1 MPGAL
6 PLLSPTHL
14 GWDFKRKEVEA
25 PGSQGLQREEK
36 KVSSKWWLP
45 RPSSPCLPLVSSA
58 CVQPLPAGAL
68 YPGVVSLSHVPPPP
82 QFPGYLCSPV
92 CLSPRLC
99 LLSSPPLLSTLPSS
113 LSAFSS
119 PAAFDTCPCPQAQC
133 PHQHSVFKLLGFR
146 LQLHAML
153 LEHSPLAQAP
163 PDAVYRWVRAC
174 LEFPLSWLPPPLQ
187 DSPGAGADGR
197 REKQRQRTGTQ
208 TCPLPSREERGVEK
222 TLALDVPE

>member
-1 MPGAL
+1 MCNPCQQGPSTL
-6 PLLSPTHL
+6 GSSRSPM
-14 GWDFKRKEVEA
+14 R
-25 PGSQGLQREEK
+25 R
-36 KVSSKWWLP
+36 
-45 RPSSPCLPLVSSA
+45 
-58 CVQPLPAGAL
+58 
-68 YPGVVSLSHVPPPP
+68 PPP